1 MSIQTVLLTP
11 ADEKYSPPET
21 VIEVCVVQDGA
32 TEAIREQKKDGE
44 TAWYE
49 IKYPRQI
56 VLLSHSTYEETN
68 DSSSLKRTVQFPA
81 IDVNDLLRALASFGV
96 AVQSLHV
103 GAPPTRLPAPPE
115 SPRSPVLPT
124 STGG

>member
-11 ADEKYSPPET
+11 ADEKFSPPET

-32 TEAIREQKKDGE
+32 TEAVTTTENDTKQWWELR
-44 TAWYE
+44 
-49 IKYPRQI
+49 YPRQL
-56 VLLSHSTYEETN
+56 VMLSHSTYEETS
-68 DSSSLKRTVQFPA
+68 DSSTLKRTTKFPA

-103 GAPPTRLPAPPE
+103 GAPPTRLPAPSQEQP
-115 SPRSPVLPT
+115 
-124 STGG
+124 